1 MTSGAFALQVSLEEV
16 LGTRSD
22 GWFYEVKGC
31 GWEGLLAKIRMSLKD
46 VIGYFG

>member
-1 MTSGAFALQVSLEEV
+1 MTAGVLVVQASLVGV
-16 LGTRSD
+16 LGSRSD

-46 VIGYFG
+46 VIGYLG